1 MEKGSLK
8 EKKGYLVV
16 ERHADGQAWIL
27 HADSA
32 ACELSGYTAEALRSA
47 SPEQAVKDLEVS
59 TVALGDDRELWILDT
74 ADNRRQHIA
83 ELERMNAAL
92 EEALRS
98 AEAANQAKSSFLSNM
113 SHDIRT
119 PMNAIIGMTSI
130 GLSHID
136 EKARVQDCLTK
147 IKTASTHLMS
157 LVNDVLDMSRID
169 SGRLTLS
176 ETLFSLSDLIHDIAV
191 IIRPQAEQKKQTL
204 RMEIGRIYEES
215 LIGDPLRLRQI
226 LVNIIGNAVKYTP
239 EDGLIQVRLGQRL
252 PDGAAESCGQEGEGS
267 VPDACGQERDG
278 GVPDADRQERDG
290 SVFDAGRQERDG
302 SVSDADRQ
310 ERDGSVSDAGRQE
323 RDGSVS
329 DADRQEEAD
338 RVYLDFTCEDNGIG
352 MSREFLEKIFI
363 PFERVNNTTIS
374 KIEGTGL
381 GMAIVKNLVDRM
393 GGEITVESR
402 EGQGSRFQV
411 VLPVTVAPRN
421 RGEAALPAGGTV
433 LMAECRDDRVAQTT
447 EYLAESG
454 VQLVRTRSG
463 LETVTKLTEAQ
474 YEGCMPCALLLG
486 QELEDMSALEL
497 ASHVRQLAG
506 NSFPILLVSEED
518 WAQIEYRAVRAGV
531 NAFVPCPL
539 FRSRLMETLL
549 ALVGNGGQQ
558 EEARSSGDTDYSS
571 RRILLAED
579 IALNQEIAMEILS
592 MTGVQVEVADNG
604 REAVEK
610 FEASPEGYF
619 DIIFMDI
626 QMPVM
631 DGYEATK
638 LIRRL
643 HRKDAE
649 NVWIV
654 AMTANAFVEDIRLS
668 REAGMN
674 EHCSKPVDPERL
686 QDILRGRFG

>member
-1 MEKGSLK
+1 MEKGSQK

-98 AEAANQAKSSFLSNM
+98 AKAANQAKSSFLSNM

-176 ETLFSLSDLIHDIAV
+176 ETLFSLPDLIHDIAV

-290 SVFDAGRQERDG
+290 SV
-302 SVSDADRQ
+302 SDADRQ
-310 ERDGSVSDAGRQE
+310 ERDGSVSDAGRQERDGSVSDACGQE

-454 VQLVRTRSG
+454 FQLIRTRSG